1 MAPRT
6 KKVRLIIALI
16 CGRPRTGCALK
27 SLMDDSAKR
36 ARRVSYEGPE
46 DNEGELR
53 FRKKLHQKDVD
64 SPTALATPA
73 PRAVTDVE

>member
-1 MAPRT
+1 
-6 KKVRLIIALI
+6 
-16 CGRPRTGCALK
+16 
-27 SLMDDSAKR
+27 MDDSAKR